1 MSLKLL
7 FSRPRSNPF
16 WLRQAIRKL
25 NLCHFYHT
33 LGYGW
38 RESWGKA
45 ARTI

>member
-1 MSLKLL
+1 MNLRLL

-16 WLRQAIRKL
+16 WLRQAVRKL

-38 RESWGKA
+38 REAWGKA
-45 ARTI
+45 TRTI